1 MALLCSAKRTV
12 VSRAYVNLRDP
23 ADVPLLA
30 AALDGHAFVTER
42 GAQHRCSVEYA
53 PCQRVPPSRV
63 KRDPREGTI
72 EAGALHGCF
81 SIVNYCERCKA
92 ALQCV
97 QTLLALALPSMATT
111 SCKHLFSALAT
122 NSLSAYE

>member
-1 MALLCSAKRTV
+1 MPGRKPALRCSAKRTV
-12 VSRAYVNLRDP
+12 ASRAYVNLRDP

-72 EAGALHGCF
+72 EAGALPGRSTGVSF
-81 SIVNYCERCKA
+81 FENV
-92 ALQCV
+92 
-97 QTLLALALPSMATT
+97 
-111 SCKHLFSALAT
+111 
-122 NSLSAYE
+122 

>member
-1 MALLCSAKRTV
+1 MA
-12 VSRAYVNLRDP
+12 SRAYVNLRDP

-72 EAGALHGCF
+72 EAGALP
-81 SIVNYCERCKA
+81 SRASEVSYCEC
-92 ALQCV
+92 
-97 QTLLALALPSMATT
+97 
-111 SCKHLFSALAT
+111 
-122 NSLSAYE
+122 Y